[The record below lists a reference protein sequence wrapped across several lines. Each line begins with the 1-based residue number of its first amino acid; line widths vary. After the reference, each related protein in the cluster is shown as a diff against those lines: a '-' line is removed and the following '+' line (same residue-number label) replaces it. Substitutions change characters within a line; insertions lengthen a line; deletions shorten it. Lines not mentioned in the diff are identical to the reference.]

1 MILVGMGANLEH
13 PVYGAPLDS
22 LEEAVRV
29 LKKHGVKIIHQSSW
43 YRTEPVP
50 VSDQPWFVNAV
61 LAVETKLDMSSFLSF
76 LHEIEQGFGRV
87 RDVKWEARVLDLD
100 LLAYHEEITDNTDQT
115 AGGVVPHPF
124 MQERAFVLAPLC
136 EILPD
141 WEHPLSKRSASEL
154 LAALGEPPA
163 FEIVSVKAQ

>member
-13 PVYGAPLDS
+13 PVYGAPLNS

-29 LKKHGVKIIHQSSW
+29 LKKQGVKIIRQSSW

-61 LAVETKLDMSSFLSF
+61 LAVETKLDMPSFLSF
-76 LHEIEQGFGRV
+76 LHEVEQGFGRV
-87 RDVKWEARVLDLD
+87 RDIKWEARVLDLD
-100 LLAYHEEITDNTDQT
+100 LLAYHEEITENTDQA

-141 WEHPLSKRSASEL
+141 WQHPLLKHSASEL

-163 FEIVSVKAQ
+163 FEIVPVKAP